1 MIIWTHSKK
10 AAACKPEKPQKKP
23 SMQKVDLR
31 LPASENSHDKLE
43 VSNDRLSNTVEAKRI
58 ECGLPLKKD
67 AKPKKHILSYL
78 QPLYNKPSLYK
89 ERQKEAVTCISS
101 LGWDRF
107 QEEKIT

>member
-1 MIIWTHSKK
+1 
-10 AAACKPEKPQKKP
+10 
-23 SMQKVDLR
+23 MQKVDLR

-78 QPLYNKPSLYK
+78 KPLYNKPSLYK
-89 ERQKEAVTCISS
+89 
-101 LGWDRF
+101 GF
-107 QEEKIT
+107 NEKIEAGGELEKKYLEIGKYETSKVTAKAEKPI